1 MGNIADNVLDLIGRT
16 PLLRLHRV
24 TDGANA
30 EVLAKLEFFNPAGS
44 VKDRIGWAMIEDAEQ
59 RGLIDHETVI
69 VEPTSGNTGIALAMV
84 AAARGY
90 RLILAMPETMSGE
103 RRKILRAY
111 GAEIVLTEGALGMR
125 GAVAKAQEI
134 AAALPKAFIPGQFE
148 NPANPAAHARTT
160 AEEIWKDTDGRV
172 DVFVSGVGTG
182 GTLTGVARVL
192 KERKPSVRVVA
203 VEPEESAVLS
213 GCAPGR
219 HGIQGIGAGFVP
231 QVLDTSLIDEV
242 VQVGTATAMSMGRRL
257 AKEEGV
263 LAGISSGAAAAAASQ
278 VAQRP
283 ESAGKV
289 IVCVF
294 PSPGERYLSTPLFE
308 E

>member
-24 TDGANA
+24 TDGADA

-44 VKDRIGWAMIEDAEQ
+44 VKDRIGWAMIEDAER

-125 GAVAKAQEI
+125 GAVARAQEI
-134 AAALPKAFIPGQFE
+134 ADSLPKAFIPGQFE
-148 NPANPAAHARTT
+148 NPANPDVHARTT
-160 AEEIWKDTDGRV
+160 AEEIWRDTDGRV
-172 DVFVSGVGTG
+172 DIFVSGVGTG

-192 KERKPSVRVVA
+192 KQRKPSVRIVA
-203 VEPEESAVLS
+203 VEPAESAVLS

-219 HGIQGIGAGFVP
+219 HGIQGIGAGFIP
-231 QVLDTSLIDEV
+231 QVLDTTLIDEV

-278 VAQRP
+278 IAHRP
-283 ESAGKV
+283 ESAGQV

>member
-24 TDGANA
+24 TDGADA

-44 VKDRIGWAMIEDAEQ
+44 VKDRIGWAMIEDAER

-125 GAVAKAQEI
+125 GAVARAQEI
-134 AAALPKAFIPGQFE
+134 ADSLPKAFIPGQFE
-148 NPANPAAHARTT
+148 NPANPDVHARTT

-172 DVFVSGVGTG
+172 DIFVSGVGTG

-192 KERKPSVRVVA
+192 KQRKPSVRIVA
-203 VEPEESAVLS
+203 VEPAESAVLS

-219 HGIQGIGAGFVP
+219 HGIQGIGAGFIP
-231 QVLDTSLIDEV
+231 QVLDTTLIDEV

-278 VAQRP
+278 IAHRP
-283 ESAGKV
+283 ESAGQV